1 LNVEGAPT
9 KVCSLFKERS
19 TLFDV
24 TTNRKK
30 GAYQQ
35 FRKESVF
42 LVSSEEVSND
52 ISFFVFSEG
61 RRGGQSISC

>member
-1 LNVEGAPT
+1 LNSEGAPT
-9 KVCSLFKERS
+9 KVRSLFKERL

-30 GAYQQ
+30 GAYRL

-42 LVSSEEVSND
+42 LVSSEEVSDD
-52 ISFFVFSEG
+52 ISFFLFSEG
-61 RRGGQSISC
+61 RPGGQSTSC

>member
-1 LNVEGAPT
+1 LKVEGAPT
-9 KVCSLFKERS
+9 KVCTLIEERP

-24 TTNRKK
+24 ITDRKK
-30 GAYQQ
+30 GAYRR

-42 LVSSEEVSND
+42 LVSSEEVSDD

-61 RRGGQSISC
+61 RPRGQSTSC

>member
-1 LNVEGAPT
+1 LNEEGAPT
-9 KVCSLFKERS
+9 KVGLLYKERS
-19 TLFDV
+19 ILFDV

-30 GAYQQ
+30 GAYQL

-61 RRGGQSISC
+61 RLGDQSTSC